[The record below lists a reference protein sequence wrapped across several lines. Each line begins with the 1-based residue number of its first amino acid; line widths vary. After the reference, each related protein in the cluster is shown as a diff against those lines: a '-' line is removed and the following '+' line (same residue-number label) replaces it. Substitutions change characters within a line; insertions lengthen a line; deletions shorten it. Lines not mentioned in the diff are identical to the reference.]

1 MKNQFLLIFLTSFL
15 TLACNP
21 KNQSQTEEKEPVVK
35 DSVKDTKKKEMSY
48 ESANIEDEDYE
59 DQMEFMPPI
68 EDDSYLGLIVGKAIS
83 DYQDILKSGTLKT
96 GEGEFDV
103 QYIVYK
109 ADTLGFIYGEKAIES
124 IHIWDSRGATN
135 HGIRVGT
142 TFGELKN
149 ILEQL
154 QVHGSEIESRVH
166 VVEKNRMYRLNYY
179 SMEYDLDIS
188 EIPDS
193 VSITEIIIT
202 K

>member
-1 MKNQFLLIFLTSFL
+1 MKNPYLFIFLTCFA
-15 TLACNP
+15 TLGCNP
-21 KNQSQTEEKEPVVK
+21 KNDSQKEEKEPIGKEVVD
-35 DSVKDTKKKEMSY
+35 DSKKKEKSY
-48 ESANIEDEDYE
+48 ESANIEDQDYE
-59 DQMEFMPPI
+59 DEMGFMPPI
-68 EDDSYLGLIVGKAIS
+68 EDDNYLGLIVGHAIS
-83 DYQDILKSGTLKT
+83 EYQDLLKPGTLKT
-96 GEGEFDV
+96 GEGEFEV
-103 QYIVYK
+103 QYIIYK
-109 ADTLGFIYGEKAIES
+109 TDTLGYPSGDKTIES
-124 IHIWDSRGATN
+124 IHIWDSKGATN

-179 SMEYDLDIS
+179 SLEYDLDIS

-193 VSITEIIIT
+193 VSIIEIIIT

>member
-1 MKNQFLLIFLTSFL
+1 M
-15 TLACNP
+15 TL
-21 KNQSQTEEKEPVVK
+21 
-35 DSVKDTKKKEMSY
+35 KKKEKSY
-48 ESANIEDEDYE
+48 ESANIEDQDYE
-59 DQMEFMPPI
+59 DEMGFMPPI
-68 EDDSYLGLIVGKAIS
+68 EDDNYLGLIVGHAIS
-83 DYQDILKSGTLKT
+83 EYQDLLKPGTLKT
-96 GEGEFDV
+96 GEGEFEV
-103 QYIVYK
+103 QYIIYK
-109 ADTLGFIYGEKAIES
+109 TDTLGYASGDKTIES
-124 IHIWDSRGATN
+124 IHIWDSKGATN

-154 QVHGSEIESRVH
+154 QVHGSEIESRIH